1 MWYLGDSLEWS
12 LALPQI
18 KSRYYTLSYWI
29 FCHFFVD
36 CKCKTKQLSKD
47 FILQRQTGRKRDQAA
62 KKSCNVYRV
71 ILDLLHDFHDT
82 GKNSNAYR
90 ITLLSSHDFPA
101 CSLSYPVWCCSTL
114 RLTMRRDWL
123 NLYILVSI
131 SKNLLKGLIILAPA
145 RGVLADF
152 CLPNEID
159 SWNFQ
164 QMLLF

>member
-36 CKCKTKQLSKD
+36 CKCKTKQLWKD

-71 ILDLLHDFHDT
+71 ILDLLHDFHVT

-90 ITLLSSHDFPA
+90 ITLLSSKNFPA
-101 CSLSYPVWCCSTL
+101 FITRFPCLFPVLPSLVLQYTETHYEK
-114 RLTMRRDWL
+114 RLTKS
-123 NLYILVSI
+123 LYFGF
-131 SKNLLKGLIILAPA
+131 N
-145 RGVLADF
+145 
-152 CLPNEID
+152 
-159 SWNFQ
+159 
-164 QMLLF
+164 